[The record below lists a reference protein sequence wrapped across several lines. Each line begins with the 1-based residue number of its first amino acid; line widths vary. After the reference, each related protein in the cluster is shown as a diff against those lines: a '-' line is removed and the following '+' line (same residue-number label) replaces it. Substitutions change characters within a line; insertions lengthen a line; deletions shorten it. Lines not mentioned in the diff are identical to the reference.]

1 MPTSTNTVRLAVDIG
16 GTFTDVVLETP
27 ARTHTVK
34 VLTTPRAPELGV
46 MDGIGTVL
54 AEAGLEAGAV
64 GVVIHGTTLATNAL
78 IERKGARTAFV
89 TTEGFRDVLEMGF
102 EKRYAQYD
110 LAMEMPPPLV
120 PRPLRF
126 TVPGRVAAG
135 GETLVPLD
143 AEAVHAVAAALR
155 RAEVEAVAVGFLHAY
170 AHPEMEREAAA
181 ILAEALPG
189 VTVCLSG
196 EVCPELRE
204 YERFS
209 TTVANAYVRPLMS
222 GYLHRLRDLLDRA
235 GLAAP
240 LYLMMSG
247 GGLTTLEQAARFPI
261 RLVESGPAGGAILA
275 ARLAAQCGLE
285 RVLSYDMGGTTAK
298 ICLIDD
304 ARPQRSRS
312 FEVARVYRD
321 MKGSGLPVRIP
332 VIEMVEIGAGGGSI
346 ARVDALGRITVGPDS
361 AGSEPGPVSY
371 GRGGMR
377 PTVTDAN
384 LDLGKLDPGGFAGGR
399 LRLDAAAARS
409 ALARDVGIPLG
420 LDAHWPAVGVVE
432 MVEENMAN
440 AARVHAIE
448 RGRDVASCTMIAF
461 GGAAP
466 LHAAR
471 LAEKLGIRR
480 VLIPV
485 GAGVGSAIG
494 FLAAPISYEVV
505 RSFRRALPDLPVGE
519 ANRLI
524 EAMAAEARAVV
535 RRGAG
540 DAPLVEERK
549 VELRYRGQGHEL
561 VVDLPDR
568 PLDEGDRTLLRAAFE
583 DRYRRV
589 YGLVLPDM
597 EVEAVSWSV
606 TVSTRPEAVARIA
619 DPGPRRRAVPA
630 GRREAYDASL
640 GRMVGHAVHERAALA
655 PGDRLDGPAVIVEAE
670 TTTMV
675 PAGFIARIHPAGHIL
690 LERGDV

>member
-1 MPTSTNTVRLAVDIG
+1 MPASTNTTRLAVDIG

-27 ARTHTVK
+27 ARTHTTK

-46 MDGIGTVL
+46 MDGIGAVL
-54 AEAGLEAGAV
+54 AEAGLEARAI

-126 TVPGRVAAG
+126 AVPGRVAAG
-135 GETLVPLD
+135 GGTLVPLD
-143 AEAVHAVAAALR
+143 AGAVRSVAAALR

-181 ILAEALPG
+181 ILAEALPEA
-189 VTVCLSG
+189 TVCLSG

-222 GYLHRLRDLLDRA
+222 GYLHRLRDLLDRE

-304 ARPQRSRS
+304 ARPQRSRT

-371 GRGGMR
+371 GRGGAW

-384 LDLGKLDPGGFAGGR
+384 LDLGKLDPEGFAGGR
-399 LRLDAAAARS
+399 IRLDAEAARA
-409 ALARDVGIPLG
+409 ALARDVGVPLG
-420 LDAHWPAVGVVE
+420 LDAHWPAVGVAE

-448 RGRDVASCTMIAF
+448 RGRDVASYTMIAF

-480 VLIPV
+480 VLVPV

-505 RSFRRALPDLPVGE
+505 RSFRRTLSDLPAGE
-519 ANRLI
+519 ANRLV

-540 DAPLVEERK
+540 DAPLAEERK

-561 VVDLPDR
+561 VVDLPER
-568 PLDEGDRTLLRAAFE
+568 PLDEGDCTLLRAAFE

-589 YGLVLPDM
+589 YGLILPDM

-606 TVSTRPEAVARIA
+606 TVSTRQETVGRVM
-619 DPGPRRRAVPA
+619 DPGPRGRAEPA
-630 GRREAYDASL
+630 GRRDAYDASL
-640 GRMVGHAVHERAALA
+640 GRRVEHAVHERAALA

-670 TTTMV
+670 TATMV
-675 PAGFIARIHPAGHIL
+675 PAGFAARIHPAGHIL
-690 LERGDV
+690 LERGGA